1 MLPIRWILAP
11 VALVFAIALLPRAYV
26 AQRSPTVSKVTV
38 DLNGLPK
45 LQDRFVPGADQQD
58 QLASLSEGAA
68 HKLSVGLANIENEND
83 PTSAVQPMTSPPP
96 KDDGKASL
104 AMEHPEDGASVVSHQ
119 VKPKRERRIG
129 TADNNVRR
137 FAQLK
142 TGKQSAKQTNTKTGG
157 ESTGQIPE
165 PNFTFSAY

>member
-1 MLPIRWILAP
+1 MLPIRWILLP

-38 DLNGLPK
+38 DSNGLPK

-58 QLASLSEGAA
+58 QLTSLSGGA
-68 HKLSVGLANIENEND
+68 HKLTVGSANIEND
-83 PTSAVQPMTSPPP
+83 WTSAVQPMTSSMPR
-96 KDDGKASL
+96 DDGKASL
-104 AMEHPEDGASVVSHQ
+104 AMEHPEDGGSGLSQ

-129 TADNNVRR
+129 TTDNNVRR

-142 TGKQSAKQTNTKTGG
+142 TSKQPAKQTNTK
-157 ESTGQIPE
+157 TGQIPE

>member
-1 MLPIRWILAP
+1 
-11 VALVFAIALLPRAYV
+11 
-26 AQRSPTVSKVTV
+26 
-38 DLNGLPK
+38 
-45 LQDRFVPGADQQD
+45 
-58 QLASLSEGAA
+58 
-68 HKLSVGLANIENEND
+68 
-83 PTSAVQPMTSPPP
+83 
-96 KDDGKASL
+96 
-104 AMEHPEDGASVVSHQ
+104 MEHPEDGASVLSHQ